1 MNIEKIFEY
10 KDKLQKDLSFKEISK
25 LYREILYNEYEKL
38 DDYQKIHCYQIL
50 RDNIDIF
57 TQMINGSIFDE
68 EYLKDKIKW

>member
-1 MNIEKIFEY
+1 MNIKKIFEY

-38 DDYQKIHCYQIL
+38 EDYQKIHCYQIL

-57 TQMINGSIFDE
+57 TQMINGRIFDE

>member
-10 KDKLQKDLSFKEISK
+10 KDKLQKDLSFEEISK

-38 DDYQKIHCYQIL
+38 KDYQKIHCYQIL

-57 TQMINGSIFDE
+57 TQMINGRIFDE

>member
-10 KDKLQKDLSFKEISK
+10 KDKLQKDLSFEEISK

-38 DDYQKIHCYQIL
+38 EAHQKIHCYQIL

-57 TQMINGSIFDE
+57 TQMINGRIFDE

>member
-10 KDKLQKDLSFKEISK
+10 KDKLQKDLSFEEISK

-38 DDYQKIHCYQIL
+38 EDSQKIHCYQIL

-57 TQMINGSIFDE
+57 TQMVNGRIFDE

>member
-10 KDKLQKDLSFKEISK
+10 KDKLQENLSFEEISK

-38 DDYQKIHCYQIL
+38 DDWQKIHCYQIL

-57 TQMINGSIFDE
+57 TQMINGRIFEE
-68 EYLKDKIKW
+68 EYLKNKIKW

>member
-10 KDKLQKDLSFKEISK
+10 KDKLQKDLSFEEISK

-38 DDYQKIHCYQIL
+38 DDHKKIHCYQIL

-57 TQMINGSIFDE
+57 TQMINGRIFDE